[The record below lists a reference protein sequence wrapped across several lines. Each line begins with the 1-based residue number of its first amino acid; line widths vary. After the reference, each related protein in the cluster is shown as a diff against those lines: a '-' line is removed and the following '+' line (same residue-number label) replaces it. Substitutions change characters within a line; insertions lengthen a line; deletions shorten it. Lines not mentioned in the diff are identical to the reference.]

1 MGSEIL
7 FFFEVVVG
15 GLLAGT
21 MYSLV
26 ALGFVLIYKA
36 TETINFAQGDILML
50 GAFVAFSLI
59 GVLGMDYILG
69 FALTVVIIAVFG
81 FFLDAVVIRQIIG
94 QPPFATV
101 MLTIGI
107 GFILRGFAS
116 IFWGT
121 DIFSFSTPFSGKI
134 TEFNGLIISYVNLS
148 IIVGTVI
155 LVSVLYLFFTFSRIG
170 VAMRAS
176 SENQLAAYYMGIPV
190 KFIFSLIWSISAA
203 TAAIAGVLLAP
214 ITLVDTSISLIGLKA
229 FAAAV
234 LGGFGSIPGAIV
246 GGIIIGIVE
255 QLCGTYENYLFGG
268 IREISAYLVLIL
280 TLIIY
285 PRGLFSDKAEVKKV

>member
-1 MGSEIL
+1 
-7 FFFEVVVG
+7 
-15 GLLAGT
+15 
-21 MYSLV
+21 
-26 ALGFVLIYKA
+26 
-36 TETINFAQGDILML
+36 ML
-50 GAFVAFSLI
+50 GAFVAYSLI
-59 GVLGMDYILG
+59 GILGMDYLTG
-69 FALTVVIIAVFG
+69 FALTVLIIAVFG
-81 FFLDAVVIRQIIG
+81 FFLDAVVVRQIIG
-94 QPPFATV
+94 QPAFATV
-101 MLTIGI
+101 MLTIGL
-107 GFILRGFAS
+107 GFIFRGFAS
-116 IFWGT
+116 IYWGT

-148 IIVGTVI
+148 IIIGTAI
-155 LVSVLYLFFTFSRIG
+155 LMSALYFFFTFSKIG

-190 KFIFSLIWSISAA
+190 KFIFSLIWSISAGV
-203 TAAIAGVLLAP
+203 AAVAGVLLAP

-255 QLCGTYENYLFGG
+255 QLCGTYENYLFEGV
-268 IREISAYLVLIL
+268 REISAYLVLIL

>member
-1 MGSEIL
+1 MQLIQLIIDGVASGCIY
-7 FFFEVVVG
+7 G
-15 GLLAGT
+15 
-21 MYSLV
+21 LV

-59 GVLGMDYILG
+59 GVLGMDYIMG

-81 FFLDAVVIRQIIG
+81 FFLDSVVVRQIIG

-148 IIVGTVI
+148 IIIGTVI

-255 QLCGTYENYLFGG
+255 QLCGTYENYLFEGV
-268 IREISAYLVLIL
+268 REISAYLVLIL

>member
-1 MGSEIL
+1 MQLIQLIIDGVASGCIY
-7 FFFEVVVG
+7 G
-15 GLLAGT
+15 
-21 MYSLV
+21 LV

-148 IIVGTVI
+148 IIIGTVV

-176 SENQLAAYYMGIPV
+176 SEKQLAAYYMGIPV

>member
-1 MGSEIL
+1 MQLIQLIIDGVASGCIY
-7 FFFEVVVG
+7 G
-15 GLLAGT
+15 
-21 MYSLV
+21 LV

-59 GVLGMDYILG
+59 GVLGMNYIVG
-69 FALTVVIIAVFG
+69 FILTALIIAAFG
-81 FFLDAVVIRQIIG
+81 FLLDATVIRQIIG

-101 MLTIGI
+101 MLTIGL
-107 GFILRGFAS
+107 GFIFRGFAS

-121 DIFSFSTPFSGKI
+121 DIYSFSTPFSGKI
-134 TEFNGLIISYVNLS
+134 LQTGGLVISYVNIS
-148 IIVGTVI
+148 IIIGTAVLMVI
-155 LVSVLYLFFTFSRIG
+155 LFSFFSFTKVG

-176 SENQLAAYYMGIPV
+176 SENQLAAYYVGIPV
-190 KFIFSLIWSISAA
+190 KFIFSLIWSISAGV
-203 TAAIAGVLLAP
+203 AAIAGVLLAP

-255 QLCGTYENYLFGG
+255 QLCGTYENYLFEGV
-268 IREISAYLVLIL
+268 REISAYLVLIL

>member
-1 MGSEIL
+1 MQLIQLIIDGVASGCIY
-7 FFFEVVVG
+7 G
-15 GLLAGT
+15 
-21 MYSLV
+21 LV

-59 GVLGMDYILG
+59 GVLGMDYIVG

-81 FFLDAVVIRQIIG
+81 FFLDSVVVRQIIG

-116 IFWGT
+116 IYWGT

-148 IIVGTVI
+148 IIIGTVI

-255 QLCGTYENYLFGG
+255 QLCGTYENYLFEGV
-268 IREISAYLVLIL
+268 REISAYLVLIL

>member
-1 MGSEIL
+1 MQLIQLIIDGVASGCIY
-7 FFFEVVVG
+7 G
-15 GLLAGT
+15 
-21 MYSLV
+21 LV

-81 FFLDAVVIRQIIG
+81 FFLDSIVVRQIIG

-148 IIVGTVI
+148 IIIGTVI

-255 QLCGTYENYLFGG
+255 QLCGTYENYLFEG

>member
-1 MGSEIL
+1 MQLIQLIIDGVASGCIY
-7 FFFEVVVG
+7 G
-15 GLLAGT
+15 
-21 MYSLV
+21 LV

-59 GVLGMDYILG
+59 GVLGMDYIVG

-81 FFLDAVVIRQIIG
+81 FFLDSIVVRQIIG

-116 IFWGT
+116 IYWGT

-148 IIVGTVI
+148 IIIGTVI

-255 QLCGTYENYLFGG
+255 QLCGTYENYLFEG

>member
-1 MGSEIL
+1 MQLIQLIIDGVASGCI
-7 FFFEVVVG
+7 
-15 GLLAGT
+15 
-21 MYSLV
+21 YWLV
-26 ALGFVLIYKA
+26 ALGFVLIYTA

-148 IIVGTVI
+148 IIIGTVI

>member
-1 MGSEIL
+1 MQLIQLIIDGVASGCIY
-7 FFFEVVVG
+7 G
-15 GLLAGT
+15 
-21 MYSLV
+21 LV

-81 FFLDAVVIRQIIG
+81 FFLDSVVVRQIIG

-148 IIVGTVI
+148 IIIGTVI

-255 QLCGTYENYLFGG
+255 QLCGTYENYLFEG

>member
-1 MGSEIL
+1 MQLIQLIIDGIASGCIY
-7 FFFEVVVG
+7 G
-15 GLLAGT
+15 
-21 MYSLV
+21 LV

-50 GAFVAFSLI
+50 GAFVAYSLI
-59 GVLGMDYILG
+59 GIMGMDYLTG
-69 FALTVVIIAVFG
+69 FALTVLIIAAFG

-94 QPPFATV
+94 QPAFATV
-101 MLTIGI
+101 MLTIGL
-107 GFILRGFAS
+107 GFIFRGFAS
-116 IFWGT
+116 IYWGT

-148 IIVGTVI
+148 IIVGTII

-255 QLCGTYENYLFGG
+255 QLCGTYENYLFEG

>member
-1 MGSEIL
+1 MQLIQLIIDGVASGCIY
-7 FFFEVVVG
+7 G
-15 GLLAGT
+15 
-21 MYSLV
+21 LV

-81 FFLDAVVIRQIIG
+81 FFLDSVVIRQIIG

-148 IIVGTVI
+148 IIIGTVI
-155 LVSVLYLFFTFSRIG
+155 LVSVLYLFFSFSRIG

-255 QLCGTYENYLFGG
+255 QLCGTYENYLFEG

>member
-1 MGSEIL
+1 MQLIQLIIDGVASGCIY
-7 FFFEVVVG
+7 G
-15 GLLAGT
+15 
-21 MYSLV
+21 LV

-59 GVLGMDYILG
+59 GVLGMDYIMG

-81 FFLDAVVIRQIIG
+81 FFLDSVVVRQIIG

-116 IFWGT
+116 IYWGT

-148 IIVGTVI
+148 IIIGTVI

-255 QLCGTYENYLFGG
+255 QLCGTYENYLFEG

>member
-1 MGSEIL
+1 MQLIQLIIDGVASGCIY
-7 FFFEVVVG
+7 G
-15 GLLAGT
+15 
-21 MYSLV
+21 LV

-59 GVLGMDYILG
+59 GVLGMDYIIG
-69 FALTVVIIAVFG
+69 FALTVVIVAVFG
-81 FFLDAVVIRQIIG
+81 FFLDSVVVRQIIG

-107 GFILRGFAS
+107 GFVLRGFAS
-116 IFWGT
+116 IYWGT

-148 IIVGTVI
+148 IIIGTVI

-255 QLCGTYENYLFGG
+255 QLCGTYENYLFEGV
-268 IREISAYLVLIL
+268 REISAYLVLIL

>member
-1 MGSEIL
+1 MQLIQLIIDGVASGCIY
-7 FFFEVVVG
+7 G
-15 GLLAGT
+15 
-21 MYSLV
+21 LV

-59 GVLGMDYILG
+59 GVLGMDYIMG

-81 FFLDAVVIRQIIG
+81 FFLDSVVVRQIIG

-134 TEFNGLIISYVNLS
+134 TEFNGLIISYVNIS
-148 IIVGTVI
+148 IIIGTVI

>member
-1 MGSEIL
+1 MQLIQLIIDGVASGCIY
-7 FFFEVVVG
+7 G
-15 GLLAGT
+15 
-21 MYSLV
+21 LV

-59 GVLGMDYILG
+59 GVLGMNYIIG
-69 FALTVVIIAVFG
+69 FILTVMIIAVFG
-81 FFLDAVVIRQIIG
+81 FFLDAVVVRQIIG
-94 QPPFATV
+94 QPAFATV
-101 MLTIGI
+101 MLTIGL
-107 GFILRGFAS
+107 GFIFRGFAS
-116 IFWGT
+116 IYWGT

-134 TEFNGLIISYVNLS
+134 TEVGGLIISYVNIS
-148 IIVGTVI
+148 IIVGTTLLMGI
-155 LVSVLYLFFTFSRIG
+155 LFAFFSFTKIG

-190 KFIFSLIWSISAA
+190 KFIFSLIWSISAGV
-203 TAAIAGVLLAP
+203 AAIAGVLLAP

-255 QLCGTYENYLFGG
+255 QLCGTYENYLFEG
-268 IREISAYLVLIL
+268 IREIAAYLVLIL

>member
-1 MGSEIL
+1 MQLIQLIIDGVASGCIY
-7 FFFEVVVG
+7 G
-15 GLLAGT
+15 
-21 MYSLV
+21 LV

-81 FFLDAVVIRQIIG
+81 FFLDAVVVRQIIG

-148 IIVGTVI
+148 IIIGTVI

-255 QLCGTYENYLFGG
+255 QLCGTYENYLFEG
-268 IREISAYLVLIL
+268 IREISAYFVLIL

>member
-1 MGSEIL
+1 M
-7 FFFEVVVG
+7 
-15 GLLAGT
+15 
-21 MYSLV
+21 
-26 ALGFVLIYKA
+26 GFVLIYKA

-50 GAFVAFSLI
+50 GAFVAYSLI
-59 GVLGMDYILG
+59 GIMGMDYLTG
-69 FALTVVIIAVFG
+69 FALTVLIIAAFG

-94 QPPFATV
+94 QPAFATV
-101 MLTIGI
+101 MLTIGL
-107 GFILRGFAS
+107 GFIFRGFAS
-116 IFWGT
+116 IYWGT

-148 IIVGTVI
+148 IIGGTAI
-155 LVSVLYLFFTFSRIG
+155 LMSVLFLFFNFSKIG

-190 KFIFSLIWSISAA
+190 KFIFSLIWSISAGV
-203 TAAIAGVLLAP
+203 AAVAGVLLAP

-255 QLCGTYENYLFGG
+255 QLCGTYENYLFEG

>member
-1 MGSEIL
+1 MQLIQLIIDGVASGCIY
-7 FFFEVVVG
+7 G
-15 GLLAGT
+15 
-21 MYSLV
+21 LV

-59 GVLGMDYILG
+59 GVLGMDYIIG

-81 FFLDAVVIRQIIG
+81 FFLDSVVVRQIIG

-107 GFILRGFAS
+107 GFVLRGFAS
-116 IFWGT
+116 IYWGT

-148 IIVGTVI
+148 IIIGTVI

-255 QLCGTYENYLFGG
+255 QLCGTYENYLFEG

>member
-1 MGSEIL
+1 MQLIQLIIDGVASGCIY
-7 FFFEVVVG
+7 G
-15 GLLAGT
+15 
-21 MYSLV
+21 LV

-50 GAFVAFSLI
+50 GAFVAYSLI
-59 GVLGMDYILG
+59 GILGMDYLTG
-69 FALTVVIIAVFG
+69 FALTVLIIAVFG
-81 FFLDAVVIRQIIG
+81 FFLDAVIVRQIIG
-94 QPPFATV
+94 QPAFATV
-101 MLTIGI
+101 MLTIGL
-107 GFILRGFAS
+107 GFIFRGFAS
-116 IFWGT
+116 IYWGT

-148 IIVGTVI
+148 IIIGTAI
-155 LVSVLYLFFTFSRIG
+155 LMSALYFFFTFSKIG

-176 SENQLAAYYMGIPV
+176 SDTQLASYYMGIPV
-190 KFIFSLIWSISAA
+190 KFIFSLIWSISAGV
-203 TAAIAGVLLAP
+203 AAVAGVLLAP

-246 GGIIIGIVE
+246 GGIIIGFVE
-255 QLCGTYENYLFGG
+255 QLCGTYENYLFEGV
-268 IREISAYLVLIL
+268 REISAYLVLIL

>member
-1 MGSEIL
+1 MQLIQLIIDGVASGCIY
-7 FFFEVVVG
+7 G
-15 GLLAGT
+15 
-21 MYSLV
+21 LV

-81 FFLDAVVIRQIIG
+81 FFLDSVVIRQIIG

-148 IIVGTVI
+148 IIIGTVI
-155 LVSVLYLFFTFSRIG
+155 LVTVLYLFFTFSRIG

-255 QLCGTYENYLFGG
+255 QLCGTYENYLFEG

>member
-1 MGSEIL
+1 MQLIQLIIDGVASGCIY
-7 FFFEVVVG
+7 G
-15 GLLAGT
+15 
-21 MYSLV
+21 LV

-69 FALTVVIIAVFG
+69 FVLTVVIIAVFG
-81 FFLDAVVIRQIIG
+81 FFLDSVVIRQIIG

-148 IIVGTVI
+148 IIIGTVI
-155 LVSVLYLFFTFSRIG
+155 LVTVLYLFFTFSRIG

-255 QLCGTYENYLFGG
+255 QLCGTYENYLFEG

>member
-1 MGSEIL
+1 MQLIQLIIDGVASGCIY
-7 FFFEVVVG
+7 G
-15 GLLAGT
+15 
-21 MYSLV
+21 LV

-59 GVLGMDYILG
+59 GVLGMDYIMG

-81 FFLDAVVIRQIIG
+81 FFLDSVVVRQIIG

-116 IFWGT
+116 IYWGT

-148 IIVGTVI
+148 IIIGTVI

-255 QLCGTYENYLFGG
+255 QLCGTYENYLFEG

-280 TLIIY
+280 ALIIY

>member
-1 MGSEIL
+1 MQLIQLIIDGVASGCIY
-7 FFFEVVVG
+7 G
-15 GLLAGT
+15 
-21 MYSLV
+21 LV

-59 GVLGMDYILG
+59 GILGMDYIMG

-81 FFLDAVVIRQIIG
+81 FFLDSVVVRQIIG

-116 IFWGT
+116 IYWGT

-148 IIVGTVI
+148 IIIGTVI

-234 LGGFGSIPGAIV
+234 LGGFGSIPGAMV

-255 QLCGTYENYLFGG
+255 QLCGTYENYLFEG

>member
-1 MGSEIL
+1 MQLIQLIIDGVASGCIY
-7 FFFEVVVG
+7 G
-15 GLLAGT
+15 
-21 MYSLV
+21 LV

-59 GVLGMDYILG
+59 GVLGMDYIMG

-121 DIFSFSTPFSGKI
+121 RLDGI
-134 TEFNGLIISYVNLS
+134 
-148 IIVGTVI
+148 
-155 LVSVLYLFFTFSRIG
+155 
-170 VAMRAS
+170 AS
-176 SENQLAAYYMGIPV
+176 SGDGADE
-190 KFIFSLIWSISAA
+190 SAR
-203 TAAIAGVLLAP
+203 
-214 ITLVDTSISLIGLKA
+214 ITT
-229 FAAAV
+229 
-234 LGGFGSIPGAIV
+234 
-246 GGIIIGIVE
+246 
-255 QLCGTYENYLFGG
+255 N
-268 IREISAYLVLIL
+268 
-280 TLIIY
+280 
-285 PRGLFSDKAEVKKV
+285 

>member
-1 MGSEIL
+1 MQLIQLIIDGLASGCIYGL
-7 FFFEVVVG
+7 VG
-15 GLLAGT
+15 
-21 MYSLV
+21 LV
-26 ALGFVLIYKA
+26 FVLIYKA
-36 TETINFAQGDILML
+36 TESINFAQGDILML

-81 FFLDAVVIRQIIG
+81 FFLDSVVIRQIIG

-148 IIVGTVI
+148 IIIGTVI
-155 LVSVLYLFFTFSRIG
+155 LVTVLYLFFTFSRIG

-229 FAAAV
+229 FADAV
-234 LGGFGSIPGAIV
+234 IGGFGSIPGAIV

-255 QLCGTYENYLFGG
+255 QLCGTYENYLFEG

>member
-1 MGSEIL
+1 MQLIQLIIDGVASGCIY
-7 FFFEVVVG
+7 G
-15 GLLAGT
+15 
-21 MYSLV
+21 LV

-59 GVLGMDYILG
+59 GVLGMDYIMG

-81 FFLDAVVIRQIIG
+81 FFLDSVVVRQIIG

-148 IIVGTVI
+148 IIIGTVI
-155 LVSVLYLFFTFSRIG
+155 LVTVLYLFFTFSRIG

-255 QLCGTYENYLFGG
+255 QLCGTYENYLFEG

>member
-1 MGSEIL
+1 MQLIQLIIDGVASGCIY
-7 FFFEVVVG
+7 G
-15 GLLAGT
+15 
-21 MYSLV
+21 LV

-59 GVLGMDYILG
+59 GVLGMDYIMG

-81 FFLDAVVIRQIIG
+81 FFLDSVVVRQIIG

-116 IFWGT
+116 IYWGT

-148 IIVGTVI
+148 IIIGTVI

-255 QLCGTYENYLFGG
+255 QLCGTYENYLFEGV
-268 IREISAYLVLIL
+268 REISAYLVLIL

>member
-1 MGSEIL
+1 MQLIQLIIDGVASGCIY
-7 FFFEVVVG
+7 G
-15 GLLAGT
+15 
-21 MYSLV
+21 LV

-59 GVLGMDYILG
+59 GVLGMDYIIG

-81 FFLDAVVIRQIIG
+81 FFLDSVVVRQIIG

-148 IIVGTVI
+148 IIIGTVI

-255 QLCGTYENYLFGG
+255 QLCGTYENYLFEG

>member
-1 MGSEIL
+1 MQLIQLIIDGVASGCIY
-7 FFFEVVVG
+7 G
-15 GLLAGT
+15 
-21 MYSLV
+21 LV

-59 GVLGMDYILG
+59 GVLGMDYIMG

-81 FFLDAVVIRQIIG
+81 FFLDSIVVRQIIG

-116 IFWGT
+116 IYWGT

-148 IIVGTVI
+148 IIIGTVI

-255 QLCGTYENYLFGG
+255 QLCGTYENYLFEG

>member
-1 MGSEIL
+1 MQLIQLIIDGVASGCIY
-7 FFFEVVVG
+7 G
-15 GLLAGT
+15 
-21 MYSLV
+21 LV

-81 FFLDAVVIRQIIG
+81 FFLDSVVVRQIIG

-116 IFWGT
+116 IYWGT

-148 IIVGTVI
+148 IIIGTVI

-255 QLCGTYENYLFGG
+255 QLCGTYENYLFEG

>member
-1 MGSEIL
+1 MQLIQLIIDGVASGCIY
-7 FFFEVVVG
+7 G
-15 GLLAGT
+15 
-21 MYSLV
+21 LV

-59 GVLGMDYILG
+59 GVLGMDYIMG
-69 FALTVVIIAVFG
+69 FALTVLIIAVFG
-81 FFLDAVVIRQIIG
+81 FFLDSIVVRQIIG

-116 IFWGT
+116 IYWGT

-148 IIVGTVI
+148 IIIGTVI

-255 QLCGTYENYLFGG
+255 QLCGTYENYLFEG

>member
-1 MGSEIL
+1 MQLIQLIIDGVASGCIY
-7 FFFEVVVG
+7 G
-15 GLLAGT
+15 
-21 MYSLV
+21 LV

-50 GAFVAFSLI
+50 GAFVAYSLI
-59 GVLGMDYILG
+59 GIMGMDYLTG
-69 FALTVVIIAVFG
+69 FALTVLIIAAFG

-94 QPPFATV
+94 QPAFATV
-101 MLTIGI
+101 MLTIVL
-107 GFILRGFAS
+107 GFIFRGFAS
-116 IFWGT
+116 IYWGT

-148 IIVGTVI
+148 IIGGTAI
-155 LVSVLYLFFTFSRIG
+155 LMSVLFLFFNFSKIG

-190 KFIFSLIWSISAA
+190 KFIFSLIWSISAGV
-203 TAAIAGVLLAP
+203 AAVAGVLLAP

-255 QLCGTYENYLFGG
+255 QLCGTYENYLFEG